1 MSTYRV
7 RLLDYNEYSQETT
20 FGSCEICMHTGTAEN
35 PTFTFEFTDT
45 ETGEK
50 TASNVYGYEWDFG
63 DYSTVDIS
71 NVALF
76 GDWLEDNTV
85 TVNTNE
91 MDFWDL
97 RDLAD
102 RFAIRQ
108 YMEARAARENE

>member
-7 RLLDYNEYSQETT
+7 RLLDYNAYSEEAT
-20 FGSCEICMHTGTAEN
+20 FGTCEICMHTGTAEN

-50 TASNVYGYEWDFG
+50 DVRDVEGYMWDWG
-63 DYSTVDIS
+63 DYFTVYIF

-85 TVNTNE
+85 TVDTKD
-91 MDFWDL
+91 MGFSDL
-97 RDLAD
+97 QELVY
-102 RFAIRQ
+102 RFD
-108 YMEARAARENE
+108 EED

>member
-1 MSTYRV
+1 MITYRV

-20 FGSCEICMHTGTAEN
+20 FGTCDICMYTGTATN

-50 TASNVYGYEWDFG
+50 TVRDVRGYEWDWG

-85 TVNTNE
+85 TVTTNN
-91 MDFWDL
+91 MDYGDL
-97 RDLAD
+97 QQLAY
-102 RFAIRQ
+102 RF
-108 YMEARAARENE
+108 EENNE

>member
-1 MSTYRV
+1 MNTYRV

-20 FGSCEICMHTGTAEN
+20 FGTCEICMYTGIAEN
-35 PTFTFEFTDT
+35 PTFTFVFTDT
-45 ETGEK
+45 ETGEE
-50 TASNVYGYEWDFG
+50 TLSNVEGYNWDWG

-85 TVNTNE
+85 TVDTNE
-91 MDFWDL
+91 MDFGDI

-108 YMEARAARENE
+108 YMDARGAQENG